1 MSWMLENNVAQVGV
15 ADVQAGN
22 FSNIGVLVPT
32 GIVPFCGKDSLRAGS
47 AILLPFVRKLIRGK
61 GGKLL
66 LEDIV
71 PDLRQTYFGING
83 RQKLI
88 QRQSNLENLKRGDGP
103 RSLNESICNPWDFLP
118 LY

>member
-47 AILLPFVRKLIRGK
+47 AILLPFVRKLIRGIK
-61 GGKLL
+61 RMSRRIEHVVKCPLAHFYGAGHCMMQGL
-66 LEDIV
+66 
-71 PDLRQTYFGING
+71 PDSVIFKETTRVCLGH
-83 RQKLI
+83 
-88 QRQSNLENLKRGDGP
+88 
-103 RSLNESICNPWDFLP
+103 
-118 LY
+118 